1 MSLRYYLQDIMVP
14 AVYQSMNAYLILAQM
29 EEHAQTDT
37 IHLPVDVELVI
48 LVLVVKQTS
57 MNVKG

>member
-1 MSLRYYLQDIMVP
+1 
-14 AVYQSMNAYLILAQM
+14 M